1 MNATT
6 ERPADFTVETE
17 ITKALREQQIG
28 LPKETE
34 RLEARL
40 SQLKAQRDPLAQAV
54 QLLRVRV
61 RAGLAKPIELERA
74 DAELEQ
80 LDAELRG
87 TELAFDDLA
96 TTQRVITMELAEQL
110 ARQRVKVG
118 TEVTAEAKRQIAA
131 ITEWL
136 AAGQPLIDAL
146 RALDPAVR
154 QFERAVSVHGHTV
167 YHREMPEGVV
177 RAVNFWTRHYS
188 GGCDLAVVRER
199 WQTIADAAK

>member
-40 SQLKAQRDPLAQAV
+40 SQLRAARDPLAQAV

-61 RAGLAKPIELERA
+61 RAGLATQIELERA
-74 DAELEQ
+74 TSELES
-80 LDAELRG
+80 LDNEIRSV
-87 TELAFDDLA
+87 EIAFDDLA

-131 ITEWL
+131 INEWL

-146 RALDPAVR
+146 LALAPAVA
-154 QFERAVSVHGHTV
+154 QFERGVSVHGHV
-167 YHREMPEGVV
+167 VFHRELPEGVI
-177 RAVNFWTRHYS
+177 RSVNFWTKYYN
-188 GGCDLAVVRER
+188 GGCDLAALRER
-199 WQTIADAAK
+199 WQTIAK